1 MYMHV
6 YLCACTYVCLL
17 GLDTLLFI
25 FATWGRGRFRLSTAI
40 LDFALLLLEVFLVIS
55 FCQRIYR
62 RVDGWSVEDPV
73 FV

>member
-25 FATWGRGRFRLSTAI
+25 FATGER
-40 LDFALLLLEVFLVIS
+40 EVEIVYGNS
-55 FCQRIYR
+55 
-62 RVDGWSVEDPV
+62 
-73 FV
+73 